1 MRDLTQPGSL
11 PLRPL
16 TTGELLDAA
25 VVLLR
30 MRGWRLLVL
39 GFVIAAAEQALLF
52 PLRRLADIDSRYLP
66 ADGRLVEF
74 GILVMVGLF
83 TEVAAIAVLGGV
95 AARQAPRALLGWAA
109 PSRPRPHRTASVV
122 TVAVITGLICG
133 LTAWPFLFL
142 PQSIGWAGIVLAIIM
157 TVIAWPFAYGPIGM
171 AAPIVVTDELN
182 PFRAFG
188 RSIRLSTRSGLRG
201 LWIRVMGYVTWI
213 VIRYGLALGTLAIIE
228 LFATSPSN
236 TVDNLIMGGTWL
248 IVNTLIYPTL
258 GSLDVALHLET
269 RMRTEGL
276 DIALRRAIHR
286 GVAPDAVL
294 GVPR

>member
-39 GFVIAAAEQALLF
+39 GFVIATAEQALLF

-66 ADGRLVEF
+66 ADDRLVEF

-157 TVIAWPFAYGPIGM
+157 TVMAWPFAYGPIGM

>member
-66 ADGRLVEF
+66 ADDRLVEF

-157 TVIAWPFAYGPIGM
+157 TVMAWPFAYGPIGM

>member
-1 MRDLTQPGSL
+1 
-11 PLRPL
+11 
-16 TTGELLDAA
+16 
-25 VVLLR
+25 VLLR

-66 ADGRLVEF
+66 ADDRLVEF

-157 TVIAWPFAYGPIGM
+157 TVMAWPFAYGPIGM

>member
-1 MRDLTQPGSL
+1 LRDLTQPGSL

-66 ADGRLVEF
+66 ADDRLVEF

-157 TVIAWPFAYGPIGM
+157 TVMAWPFAYGPIGM